1 MKKRLYFML
10 PNVQSARE
18 VLDELLLARIE
29 ERHIHFLAR
38 RDTLPPDLPEASYL
52 QKSDLVHGAEVGL
65 VVGGSIG
72 TAAGIIAV
80 LMPPAGIP
88 LQLVTVLICAMLG
101 AVFGVWVSGMIGS
114 QIPNSRLKAFQADI
128 ARGNVLMMVD
138 VPFTRVAAVRDRVMQ
153 KHPEAV
159 SGGIEPTIP
168 AFP

>member
-10 PNVQSARE
+10 PDVQSARE

-65 VVGGSIG
+65 VVGGGIG
-72 TAAGIIAV
+72 AAAGLIAV
-80 LMPPAGIP
+80 LVPPDGIS
-88 LQLVTVLICAMLG
+88 LQLVTVLVCAMLG
-101 AVFGVWVSGMIGS
+101 ALFGVWVSGMIGS
-114 QIPNSRLKAFQADI
+114 QVPNSRLKAFQSDI
-128 ARGNVLMMVD
+128 ERGKVLMMVD
-138 VPFTRVAAVRDRVMQ
+138 VPFGKIAMVRERVMR

-159 SGGIEPTIP
+159 SGGMEPTIP

>member
-1 MKKRLYFML
+1 MRKRLYFML
-10 PNVQSARE
+10 PDVHSARQ

-65 VVGGSIG
+65 VVGGGVG
-72 TAAGIIAV
+72 TVAGIVAV
-80 LMPPAGIP
+80 LLPPAGIT
-88 LQLVTVLICAMLG
+88 LQLVTVLVCAMLG
-101 AVFGVWVSGMIGS
+101 ALFGVWVSGMIGS
-114 QIPNSRLKAFQADI
+114 QVPNSRLKAFQADI
-128 ARGNVLMMVD
+128 ESGKVLMMVD
-138 VPFTRVAAVRDRVMQ
+138 VPFTRVGAVRERVMQ

-159 SGGIEPTIP
+159 SGGTEPTIP